1 MAATGAMKRLVRH
14 PAKAFRKALFPDY
27 EVVLR
32 DIRLA
37 FESLEAAHQGIADLQ
52 VETTALRSLLDEAHL
67 RLDEAHLRL
76 DEANLRLG
84 EAHLRIDE
92 EHGRLDE
99 ALPRLSEGLLE
110 ERRLN
115 LRIAELTDLVTEIVL
130 PLHDRDIDPQ
140 HLQRLAP
147 DTL

>member
-1 MAATGAMKRLVRH
+1 MAATGAVKRLVRG
-14 PAKAFRKALFPDY
+14 PAKAFRTALFPDY
-27 EVVLR
+27 EGVLR

-37 FESLEAAHQGIADLQ
+37 FESLEAAHRGIADLQ
-52 VETTALRSLLDEAHL
+52 VENAALRA

-76 DEANLRLG
+76 DAT
-84 EAHLRIDE
+84 D
-92 EHGRLDE
+92 GRLDE
-99 ALPRLSEGLLE
+99 ALPRLTDGLLE

-140 HLQRLAP
+140 SLQRLAP

>member
-1 MAATGAMKRLVRH
+1 MAATGAVRRLVRG

-32 DIRLA
+32 DIRLV
-37 FESLEAAHQGIADLQ
+37 FDSLEAAHRGIADLQ
-52 VETTALRSLLDEAHL
+52 AENAALRSRLDEAHL
-67 RLDEAHLRL
+67 RLDEAH
-76 DEANLRLG
+76 
-84 EAHLRIDE
+84 
-92 EHGRLDE
+92 GRLDE
-99 ALPRLSEGLLE
+99 ALPRLADGLLE

-140 HLQRLAP
+140 SLQRLAP

>member
-1 MAATGAMKRLVRH
+1 MAATGAVKRLVRG
-14 PAKAFRKALFPDY
+14 PAKAFRRALFPDY

-37 FESLEAAHQGIADLQ
+37 FESLEAAHRGIADLQ
-52 VETTALRSLLDEAHL
+52 VEDATLRNTVDEAHR
-67 RLDEAHLRL
+67 RLDEVNRRL
-76 DEANLRLG
+76 DEL
-84 EAHLRIDE
+84 D
-92 EHGRLDE
+92 GRLDE

-130 PLHDRDIDPQ
+130 PLHDRDVDPQ
-140 HLQRLAP
+140 ALQRLAP

>member
-1 MAATGAMKRLVRH
+1 MATTGAVKRLVRG

-37 FESLEAAHQGIADLQ
+37 FESLEAAHRGIADLQ
-52 VETTALRSLLDEAHL
+52 VETAALRSLLDEAHL
-67 RLDEAHLRL
+67 RLGEAH
-76 DEANLRLG
+76 LRLG

-92 EHGRLDE
+92 EQGRLDE

>member
-1 MAATGAMKRLVRH
+1 MAATGAVRRLVRG
-14 PAKAFRKALFPDY
+14 PAKAFRRALFPDY

-37 FESLEAAHQGIADLQ
+37 FDSLEAAHRGIADLQ
-52 VETTALRSLLDEAHL
+52 VETAALRS
-67 RLDEAHLRL
+67 RLDEAHLRI
-76 DEANLRLG
+76 DEAQ
-84 EAHLRIDE
+84 
-92 EHGRLDE
+92 GRLDE
-99 ALPRLSEGLLE
+99 ALPRLTEGLLE

-130 PLHDRDIDPQ
+130 PLHDRDIDPKS
-140 HLQRLAP
+140 LQRLAP

>member
-1 MAATGAMKRLVRH
+1 MAATGALKRMVRK
-14 PAKAFRKALFPDY
+14 PAKAFRRALFPDY

-32 DIRLA
+32 DIRLV
-37 FESLEAAHQGIADLQ
+37 FESLEAAHRGIADLQ
-52 VETTALRSLLDEAHL
+52 VETASLRSLLDEAHL
-67 RLDEAHLRL
+67 RV
-76 DEANLRLG
+76 G
-84 EAHLRIDE
+84 EAHLRIDGE
-92 EHGRLDE
+92 RGRLDEALQRLDE
-99 ALPRLSEGLLE
+99 ALPRLTEGLLE

-140 HLQRLAP
+140 QLQRLAP

>member
-1 MAATGAMKRLVRH
+1 MAATGAVKRLVRG

-37 FESLEAAHQGIADLQ
+37 FESLEAAHRGIADLQ
-52 VETTALRSLLDEAHL
+52 VETAALRSLLD
-67 RLDEAHLRL
+67 
-76 DEANLRLG
+76 

-140 HLQRLAP
+140 HLQRLSA

>member
-1 MAATGAMKRLVRH
+1 MAATGAVKRLVRG
-14 PAKAFRKALFPDY
+14 PAKAFRRALFPDY

-32 DIRLA
+32 DIRLT
-37 FESLEAAHQGIADLQ
+37 FDSLEAAHRGIADLQ
-52 VETTALRSLLDEAHL
+52 VETAALRS
-67 RLDEAHLRL
+67 RLDEAHLRI
-76 DEANLRLG
+76 DEAQ
-84 EAHLRIDE
+84 
-92 EHGRLDE
+92 GRLDE
-99 ALPRLSEGLLE
+99 ALPRLADGLLE

-140 HLQRLAP
+140 SLQRLAP

>member
-1 MAATGAMKRLVRH
+1 MAATGAVKRLVRG
-14 PAKAFRKALFPDY
+14 PAKAFRRALFPDY

-37 FESLEAAHQGIADLQ
+37 FDSLEAAHRGIADLQ
-52 VETTALRSLLDEAHL
+52 VETAALRS
-67 RLDEAHLRL
+67 RLDEAHLRI
-76 DEANLRLG
+76 DEAQ
-84 EAHLRIDE
+84 
-92 EHGRLDE
+92 GRLDE
-99 ALPRLSEGLLE
+99 ALPRLTDGLLE

-140 HLQRLAP
+140 ALQRLAP

>member
-1 MAATGAMKRLVRH
+1 MAATGAVKRLVRG
-14 PAKAFRKALFPDY
+14 PAKAFRRALFPDY

-37 FESLEAAHQGIADLQ
+37 FDSLEAAHRGIADLQ
-52 VETTALRSLLDEAHL
+52 VENAALRS

-76 DEANLRLG
+76 DQANVRLDEANVRLD
-84 EAHLRIDE
+84 EAN
-92 EHGRLDE
+92 GRLDE
-99 ALPRLSEGLLE
+99 ALPRLTEGLLE

-140 HLQRLAP
+140 ALQRLAP

>member
-1 MAATGAMKRLVRH
+1 MAATGAVKRLVRG

-32 DIRLA
+32 DIRLT
-37 FESLEAAHQGIADLQ
+37 FDSLEAAHRGIADLQ
-52 VETTALRSLLDEAHL
+52 VETAALRS
-67 RLDEAHLRL
+67 RLDEAHLRI
-76 DEANLRLG
+76 DQAQG
-84 EAHLRIDE
+84 RIDE
-92 EHGRLDE
+92 AQGRLDE
-99 ALPRLSEGLLE
+99 ALPRLTEGLLE

-140 HLQRLAP
+140 SLQRLAP

>member
-1 MAATGAMKRLVRH
+1 MAATGAVKRLARG

-27 EVVLR
+27 EGVLR

-37 FESLEAAHQGIADLQ
+37 FDSLEAAHRGIADLQ
-52 VETTALRSLLDEAHL
+52 VENAALRA
-67 RLDEAHLRL
+67 RLDEVR
-76 DEANLRLG
+76 
-84 EAHLRIDE
+84 LRIDE
-92 EHGRLDE
+92 AQGRLDE
-99 ALPRLSEGLLE
+99 ALPRLADGLLE

-140 HLQRLAP
+140 SLQRLAP

>member
-1 MAATGAMKRLVRH
+1 MAATGAVKRLVRG

-27 EVVLR
+27 EVVLG
-32 DIRLA
+32 DIRLV
-37 FESLEAAHQGIADLQ
+37 FDSLEAAHRGIADLQ
-52 VETTALRSLLDEAHL
+52 VENAALRS
-67 RLDEAHLRL
+67 RL
-76 DEANLRLG
+76 DEANMRLD
-84 EAHLRIDE
+84 EA
-92 EHGRLDE
+92 HGRLDE
-99 ALPRLSEGLLE
+99 ALPRLADGLLE

-140 HLQRLAP
+140 ALQRLAP

>member
-1 MAATGAMKRLVRH
+1 MAATGAVKRLVRT

-37 FESLEAAHQGIADLQ
+37 FDSLEAAHRGIADLQ
-52 VETTALRSLLDEAHL
+52 VENADLRS
-67 RLDEAHLRL
+67 RLDEVCS
-76 DEANLRLG
+76 
-84 EAHLRIDE
+84 
-92 EHGRLDE
+92 RLDE

-140 HLQRLAP
+140 QLQRLAA

>member
-1 MAATGAMKRLVRH
+1 MAATGAVKRLVRA
-14 PAKAFRKALFPDY
+14 PAKAFRRALFPDY

-37 FESLEAAHQGIADLQ
+37 FDSLEAAHRGIADLQ
-52 VETTALRSLLDEAHL
+52 VETAALLT
-67 RLDEAHLRL
+67 RLDEAQ
-76 DEANLRLG
+76 
-84 EAHLRIDE
+84 LRIDE
-92 EHGRLDE
+92 THGRLDE
-99 ALPRLSEGLLE
+99 ELPRLADDLLE

-130 PLHDRDIDPQ
+130 PLHDREIDPQ
-140 HLQRLAP
+140 HLRRLAA

>member
-1 MAATGAMKRLVRH
+1 MAATGAVKRLVRG
-14 PAKAFRKALFPDY
+14 PAKALRKALFPDY

-37 FESLEAAHQGIADLQ
+37 FDSLEAAHRGIADLQ
-52 VETTALRSLLDEAHL
+52 VENAALRS
-67 RLDEAHLRL
+67 RLDEAHLRV
-76 DEANLRLG
+76 DEANRRLDG
-84 EAHLRIDE
+84 VD
-92 EHGRLDE
+92 GRLDE
-99 ALPRLSEGLLE
+99 ALPRLADGLLE

-115 LRIAELTDLVTEIVL
+115 LRIAELTDLVTEGVL

-140 HLQRLAP
+140 SLQRLAP

>member
-1 MAATGAMKRLVRH
+1 MAATGAVRRLVRG
-14 PAKAFRKALFPDY
+14 PAKAFRRALFPDY

-37 FESLEAAHQGIADLQ
+37 FDSLEAAHRGIADLQ
-52 VETTALRSLLDEAHL
+52 VETAALRS
-67 RLDEAHLRL
+67 RLDEAHLRI
-76 DEANLRLG
+76 DEAQGRLDG
-84 EAHLRIDE
+84 TQE
-92 EHGRLDE
+92 RLDE
-99 ALPRLSEGLLE
+99 ALPRLAGGLLE

-140 HLQRLAP
+140 SLQRLAP

>member
-1 MAATGAMKRLVRH
+1 MAATGAVKRLVRG
-14 PAKAFRKALFPDY
+14 PAKAFRRALFPDY

-37 FESLEAAHQGIADLQ
+37 FDSLEAAHRGIADLQ
-52 VETTALRSLLDEAHL
+52 VETAALRS
-67 RLDEAHLRL
+67 RLDEAHLRI
-76 DEANLRLG
+76 DEAQ
-84 EAHLRIDE
+84 
-92 EHGRLDE
+92 GRLDEVLHE
-99 ALPRLSEGLLE
+99 ALPRLGDGLLE

-140 HLQRLAP
+140 SLQRLAP

>member
-1 MAATGAMKRLVRH
+1 MAATGAVKRLVRG

-37 FESLEAAHQGIADLQ
+37 FDSLEAAHRGIADLQ
-52 VETTALRSLLDEAHL
+52 VETAALRS
-67 RLDEAHLRL
+67 RLDEAHLR
-76 DEANLRLG
+76 
-84 EAHLRIDE
+84 IDQAQ
-92 EHGRLDE
+92 GRLDE
-99 ALPRLSEGLLE
+99 ALPRLTDGLLE

-140 HLQRLAP
+140 SLQRLAP

>member
-1 MAATGAMKRLVRH
+1 MAATGAVKRLVRG

-37 FESLEAAHQGIADLQ
+37 FDSLEAAHRGIADLQ
-52 VETTALRSLLDEAHL
+52 IENAALRSRLDEAHL
-67 RLDEAHLRL
+67 RLDEAH
-76 DEANLRLG
+76 
-84 EAHLRIDE
+84 
-92 EHGRLDE
+92 GRLDE
-99 ALPRLSEGLLE
+99 ALPRLADGLLE

-140 HLQRLAP
+140 SLQRLAP